1 MPLRDHFRPP
11 LEERRPWRSFHTTW
25 CSALADLLNNDLLP
39 PGYLALEY
47 VSPGPAIEID
57 VATFTNPSATNTNGS
72 TATLP
77 RTLWTPATAPVVL
90 PFEFAEQASVEI
102 HETGGGRNLVAT
114 IELVSPGNKDR
125 ETKRRQFT
133 AKCLP
138 HLSNGIGVIIVDV
151 VTTRSANL
159 HAELLAL
166 LLGQPVPADLPQLY
180 TAAYRPFSQKGTGQI
195 ECWPMPLQVGQPLPS
210 VPLSLSAECCIRVDL
225 EASYRDAC
233 QRRRLDEV

>member
-11 LEERRPWRSFHTTW
+11 LDERRPWRSFHATW
-25 CSALADLLNNDLLP
+25 CSSLADLLNNDLLP

-57 VATFTNPSATNTNGS
+57 VATFTNPHDPNTNGY

-102 HETGGGRNLVAT
+102 HETGGGRALVAT

-133 AKCLP
+133 AECLT
-138 HLSNGIGVIIVDV
+138 HLSNGVGVVVVDV

-159 HAELLAL
+159 HAELLG
-166 LLGQPVPADLPQLY
+166 LLGHPSPAGLSELY
-180 TAAYRPFSQKGTGQI
+180 TVAYRPLSQEGGGRI
-195 ECWPMPLQVGQPLPS
+195 ECWPMPLRVGQALPS

-225 EASYRDAC
+225 EASYRDAS